1 MDFLSF
7 ALGVSIGIIGVI
19 AFTAL
24 LAVISARNAMAY
36 NKEVQAE
43 SAKIFSESF
52 RKGFERAMKAKQV
65 NDIMQGKKGDDEP
78 TH

>member
-7 ALGVSIGIIGVI
+7 ALGVSVGIIGVI
-19 AFTAL
+19 AFTAI

-36 NKEVQAE
+36 NKEVQAQ
-43 SAKIFSESF
+43 SAKIFSENF
-52 RKGFERAMKAKQV
+52 REGFERAMKAKQMS
-65 NDIMQGKKGDDEP
+65 DIMKGRKGDDEP